1 MTAGGQL
8 HQKKKI
14 PTRKYCHE
22 GLIDQSQKRFQAKSN
37 PAPKYFKVFHS
48 LQKIW
53 PIRYW
58 VILYFIILIVMLK

>member
-14 PTRKYCHE
+14 PTRKYCHG

-37 PAPKYFKVFHS
+37 PAPKYFIVFHS

-53 PIRYW
+53 PIR
-58 VILYFIILIVMLK
+58 